1 MNGTLKRTL
10 LRDPLALGRSLM
22 TSRWA
27 QTTGRSALP
36 IIVSR
41 NVRLEL
47 ARGARI
53 ETEGNTVIDYQHF
66 AGSSWLGEL
75 PAGPAIVR
83 LIDSSSRLRLG
94 AGVHIGGGT
103 QIVVGPGG
111 TIEVGSR
118 SSINPNSRILCAHS
132 IVIGCDCAISWR
144 VTIFDF
150 IGGHAVRVDGR
161 ELDDVA
167 PVIVE
172 DRVLVGA
179 GATILRGVRVGEGA
193 VIGAGSIVTADVPP
207 GALVAGNPARVVSH
221 DVSWSI

>member
-66 AGSSWLGEL
+66 AGSSWLGEPPPGPRSSGSSTARAGSAWA
-75 PAGPAIVR
+75 PASA
-83 LIDSSSRLRLG
+83 S
-94 AGVHIGGGT
+94 AGD
-103 QIVVGPGG
+103 PDRRRPRR